1 MTAPMVGSAVYQ
13 TRRPVSSAWRS
24 PEEARDLLGRARS
37 SLALART
44 TGHGVMVEDLCML
57 ARQTVERAVQA
68 VLVAEGVPEP
78 ADRSI
83 GVMLASLDAAGIAV
97 PERLERAA
105 NLFPGETPGETVR
118 IEKYYEAVL
127 VATEAV
133 RFAEARVRS

>member
-1 MTAPMVGSAVYQ
+1 MAGSAVY
-13 TRRPVSSAWRS
+13 RIGGPEAWRS
-24 PEEARDLLGRARS
+24 PEGARELLGRARS

-44 TGHGVMVEDLCML
+44 TGHGVMVEDLCGL

-68 VLVAEGVPEP
+68 VLIAEDVPEP

-83 GVMLASLDAAGIAV
+83 GGMLSALAGAGV
-97 PERLERAA
+97 PVPDRLGRAA
-105 NLFPGETPGETVR
+105 NLFPGETPGEPVR

-133 RFAEARVRS
+133 RFAESRIRG

>member
-1 MTAPMVGSAVYQ
+1 MTAPMVGSAVYR
-13 TRRPVSSAWRS
+13 TPRPVSGEWRS
-24 PEEARDLLGRARS
+24 SEEARELLGRARS
-37 SLALART
+37 SLALARS

-68 VLVAEGVPEP
+68 VLVAEGVPAP
-78 ADRSI
+78 ADGSIRS
-83 GVMLASLDAAGIAV
+83 MLAALEDSGVEV
-97 PERLERAA
+97 PDRLERAA
-105 NLFPGETPGETVR
+105 NLFPGETPGEAVR